1 MEKTSD
7 IDVLSLTKAEAE
19 IELERLAEKIIVYD
33 KAYHQDDAPLISD
46 AEYDALK
53 RRNDAIEF
61 RFPEL
66 IRKDSP
72 SSRVGYTPGK
82 EFSKAVHKIPM
93 LSLSNI
99 FTDEDAFD
107 FVDRIRSFLGLK
119 PDEPLDIVAEP
130 KIDGLSF
137 SALYQNS
144 EFIRGA
150 TRGDGVTGEDIT
162 QNLMT
167 ISELPKTLPTA
178 GENIEIRGEVY
189 MNKEDFL
196 RLNHE
201 QEKKGKNPFA
211 NPRNAAAGS
220 LRQLDARITA
230 DRKLSIFA
238 YACGEIG
245 DKAPWRTHYE
255 FLEQLKAWGF
265 PVNPEIRLCHTAEEI
280 IAFYH
285 YIMEKRPS
293 LSYDIDGVVYK
304 VNRIDFQ
311 KRLGFIS
318 RAPRWAIAHK
328 FPAEQAQTL
337 LKDIRIQVG
346 RTGTLTPVAD
356 LEPINV
362 GGVMVSHATLHN
374 EDEINRKGIR
384 IGDTVIVQRAGDVI
398 PQIVG
403 IIEAKRPPDSKDFI
417 FPDHCPVCGSI
428 AVREGEEA
436 ARKCMGGL
444 HCPAQAMEHFK
455 HFVSR
460 DALDIRGMGDKNIEN
475 FYHLGWLKDTSDI
488 LTLAAKHGAELPNL
502 EGWGK
507 QSAEKLFAAID
518 KVKSGI
524 TLDRFIYALGIP
536 QIGQATAR
544 MLAKEYLS
552 LENFRTNMANAQD
565 KASESYSELINIE
578 GIGEAIA
585 EDLLTFWADS
595 RNMEVIDKLAE
606 EMEIIP
612 FEPPSLPNSQLAGK
626 TIVFTGTL
634 LNMTR
639 SEAKARALA
648 AGAKVS
654 GSVSVKTNLVVEGA
668 DAGSKS
674 ARAKELGVKIISE
687 AEFEQ
692 MLQ

>member
-7 IDVLSLTKAEAE
+7 IDVFSLTKAQAEA
-19 IELERLAEKIIVYD
+19 ELERLAEAIMLYD
-33 KAYHQDDAPLISD
+33 EAYHQKDAPLVSD

-82 EFSKAVHKIPM
+82 EFAKATHKVPM

-99 FTDEDAFD
+99 FTDEDVYD
-107 FVDRIRSFLGLK
+107 FTDRIRNFLGLTE
-119 PDEPLDIVAEP
+119 DEPLEIVAEP

-137 SALYQNS
+137 SALYQNGD
-144 EFIRGA
+144 FVRGA

-162 QNLMT
+162 QNLLT
-167 ISELPKTLPTA
+167 IAELPKELSEEP
-178 GENIEIRGEVY
+178 ENIEIRGEVY
-189 MNKEDFL
+189 MKKEDFF
-196 RLNHE
+196 RLNQE
-201 QEKKGKNPFA
+201 QESKGKSSFA

-230 DRKLSIFA
+230 ARKLSLFA
-238 YACGEIG
+238 YAYGELA
-245 DKAPWRTHYE
+245 KEAPWQTHYD
-255 FLEQLKAWGF
+255 FLQHLKAWGF
-265 PVNPEIRLCHTAEEI
+265 PVNPEITLCRNSEEM

-293 LSYDIDGVVYK
+293 LNYDIDGVVYK
-304 VNRIDFQ
+304 VNRLDWQ

-356 LEPINV
+356 LEPVNV

-403 IIEAKRPPDSKDFI
+403 IVEAKRPSDSKDFI

-428 AVREGEEA
+428 AVREGDEA

-444 HCPAQAMEHFK
+444 HCPAQAVEHFK

-460 DALDIRGMGDKNIEN
+460 DALDIRGMGDKNIET
-475 FYHLGWLKDTSDI
+475 FYHKGWIKDASDI
-488 LTLAAKHGAELPNL
+488 LTLQVKHGIELPVM
-502 EGWGK
+502 EGWGM
-507 QSAEKLFAAID
+507 QSAAKLFAAID
-518 KVKSGI
+518 KVKEGI
-524 TLDRFIYALGIP
+524 GLDRFLYALGIP

-544 MLAKEYLS
+544 MLAKEYLT
-552 LENFRTNMANAQD
+552 LEN
-565 KASESYSELINIE
+565 
-578 GIGEAIA
+578 
-585 EDLLTFWADS
+585 
-595 RNMEVIDKLAE
+595 
-606 EMEIIP
+606 
-612 FEPPSLPNSQLAGK
+612 
-626 TIVFTGTL
+626 
-634 LNMTR
+634 
-639 SEAKARALA
+639 
-648 AGAKVS
+648 S
-654 GSVSVKTNLVVEGA
+654 GLE
-668 DAGSKS
+668 
-674 ARAKELGVKIISE
+674 
-687 AEFEQ
+687 
-692 MLQ
+692 